1 MPENETTKKTVKEA
15 SSDKP
20 AEANSLTRAGFGV
33 GGGGFGG
40 DGSYAP
46 TKEEIAEWDRI
57 AREREEANR

>member
-1 MPENETTKKTVKEA
+1 MPDETKAKTTEKA
-15 SSDKP
+15 SPDKP